1 MTMNTRIGQGGN
13 DLPTQLRALAQKAR
27 DAARALAVATSEQK
41 NAALRFA
48 AEELDRQ
55 REALKKANA
64 EDLTKGREKGLSE
77 PMLDRLKLDDKVLG
91 RLKEGLQQVISLPD
105 PVGGII
111 SQTVRPNGLKLR
123 QVRVPIGTIFI
134 IFESRPNV
142 TIEAGSLCLKS
153 GNACILRGGSEAFR
167 SNQALAEVLRAGLQK
182 AGLPANAVCVPAT
195 TDRAAVSELLKLD
208 ELIDLVIP
216 RGGESLIRAV
226 VDEARMPVIKHYKG
240 VCHVYVDEAADPD
253 LAEKIV
259 INSKLQRVSVCNAA
273 ETLLVHKAIASTFL
287 PRIAQALLAQRC
299 ELRCEPIALSLL
311 SAAGVKQATP
321 ADGQTFHTEYLDRV
335 LSVRVV
341 DSLDEAVEHIEHYG
355 SRHTETIV
363 TRDAAA
369 AQRFQQRVDS
379 SSVFWNASTRFSD
392 GFEFGLGAEIGIST
406 DKIHARGPMGLES
419 LTTYKWLGDGTG
431 QLRG

>member
-1 MTMNTRIGQGGN
+1 MDDKIDPDACDVSAQ
-13 DLPTQLRALAQKAR
+13 QRALAQQAR
-27 DAARALAVATSEQK
+27 DAARVLAVATTEQK
-41 NAALRFA
+41 NAALQFA

-55 REALKKANA
+55 RERLKAANA
-64 EDLTKGREKGLSE
+64 EDLAQGREKGLAE
-77 PMLDRLKLDDKVLG
+77 PMLDRLKLDDRTIG
-91 RLKEGLQQVISLPD
+91 RLKEGLLQVLSLPD
-105 PVGGII
+105 PVGGIL

-167 SNQALAEVLRAGLQK
+167 SNRALAEVLRSGLQK
-182 AGLPANAVCVPAT
+182 AGLPANAVSVPAT
-195 TDRAAVSELLKLD
+195 TDRAVVRELLKLD

-216 RGGESLIRAV
+216 RGGENLIRAV

-240 VCHVYVDEAADPD
+240 ICHVYVDREADPD

-273 ETLLVHKAIASTFL
+273 ETLLVHRAIAPSFL
-287 PRIAQALLAQRC
+287 PRVAQALLAQRC
-299 ELRCEPIALSLL
+299 ELRCEPIAFGLL
-311 SAAGVKQATP
+311 SAAGVRQIQV
-321 ADGQTFHTEYLDRV
+321 ADAQTFRTEHLDRI

-341 DSLDEAVEHIEHYG
+341 DSLEEAVEHIERYG

-363 TRDAAA
+363 TRDEAAA
-369 AQRFQQRVDS
+369 RRFQQSVDS
-379 SSVFWNASTRFSD
+379 SSVFWNVSTRFSD
-392 GFEFGLGAEIGIST
+392 GFEYGLGAEIGIST
-406 DKIHARGPMGLES
+406 DKIHARGPMGLEA

>member
-1 MTMNTRIGQGGN
+1 MNTKIGKGGN
-13 DLPTQLRALAQKAR
+13 DLPAQLRALAQKAR
-27 DAARALAVATSEQK
+27 DAARALAVATTEQK
-41 NAALRFA
+41 NAALQFA

-64 EDLTKGREKGLSE
+64 EDLAKGREKGLAE

-91 RLKEGLQQVISLPD
+91 RLKEGLQQVTSLPD

-182 AGLPANAVCVPAT
+182 AGLPANAVAVPST

-208 ELIDLVIP
+208 DLIDLVIP

-240 VCHVYVDEAADPD
+240 ICHVYVDQAADPD

-273 ETLLVHKAIASTFL
+273 ETLLVHKAIAPSFL

-311 SAAGVKQATP
+311 SAAGIKQVKA
-321 ADGQTFHTEYLDRV
+321 ADTQTFHTEYLDRI
-335 LSVRVV
+335 LSVRIV
-341 DSLDEAVEHIEHYG
+341 DSLEEAVEHIERYG

-363 TRDAAA
+363 TRDEAAA
-369 AQRFQQRVDS
+369 RRFQQCVDS

>member
-1 MTMNTRIGQGGN
+1 MNTKIGHGSN
-13 DLPTQLRALAQKAR
+13 DLPAQLRALAQKAR
-27 DAARALAVATSEQK
+27 DAARGLAVATTEQK
-41 NAALRFA
+41 NAALTFA

-64 EDLTKGREKGLSE
+64 EDLAKGREKGLAE
-77 PMLDRLKLDDKVLG
+77 PMLDRLKLDDKVLA
-91 RLKEGLQQVISLPD
+91 RLKEGLLQVVSLPD
-105 PVGGII
+105 PIGGII
-111 SQTVRPNGLKLR
+111 SQTVRPNGLRLR

-142 TIEAGSLCLKS
+142 TVEAGSLCLKS

-167 SNQALAEVLRAGLQK
+167 SNQALGEVLRAGLQK
-182 AGLPANAVCVPAT
+182 AGLPVAAVSVPAT
-195 TDRAAVSELLKLD
+195 TDRTAVSELLRLD
-208 ELIDLVIP
+208 ELIDVVIP

-240 VCHVYVDEAADPD
+240 ICHVYVDKAADPD
-253 LAEKIV
+253 VAEKIV

-273 ETLLVHKAIASTFL
+273 ETLLVHKEIAPSFL
-287 PRIAQALLAQRC
+287 PRVAQALLAQRC

-311 SAAGVKQATP
+311 AAAGIRQVTP
-321 ADGQTFHTEYLDRV
+321 AAMEAFSTEYLDRI

-341 DSLDEAVEHIEHYG
+341 DSLDEAIDHIERYG

-363 TRDAAA
+363 TRDETAA
-369 AQRFQQRVDS
+369 RCFQQRVDS

-431 QLRG
+431 QLRS